1 MACICNRCIHKD
13 VCEWEVSQSDFN
25 KCSDFISE
33 ESLKICKTCKHYKS
47 YYEQLTN
54 IPRGGGYCAIVR
66 MTSEGMVNINC
77 DDYFGCSYYYQK
89 GE

>member
-1 MACICNRCIHKD
+1 MACICNKCIHKN
-13 VCEWEVSQSDFN
+13 VCEWKVSLSDFN

-33 ESLKICKTCKHYKS
+33 ESPKICKTCMHYKP

-54 IPRGGGYCAIVR
+54 IPRGDGYCAKVR
-66 MTSEGMVNINC
+66 MTSEGVVNINC
-77 DDYFGCSYYYQK
+77 DDYFGCLYYQK